1 MRRLWLATNERNSSQ
16 PSQTVMMDPN
26 NFDTD
31 PDTDQAF
38 CFLSGDPDPGVIYNT
53 NLDPDSDISHN
64 YPIITSY
71 ILTPWCPTSKDK
83 YNC

>member
-1 MRRLWLATNERNSSQ
+1 
-16 PSQTVMMDPN
+16 MMDPN

-53 NLDPDSDISHN
+53 NLDPDSDISHTDPMVSH
-64 YPIITSY
+64 Y
-71 ILTPWCPTSKDK
+71 SKDK